1 MGTDK
6 RDPDR
11 NPMNNGNYI
20 FNLGVPMCDTKADA
34 IPAAAG
40 APEDEI
46 EITPEMIEAGAL
58 AFYGPD
64 WGLRRP
70 FGFIG
75 RCGLPLRL
83 DRCSD
88 IGRHLRS
95 RSVAVGSVD

>member
-1 MGTDK
+1 
-6 RDPDR
+6 
-11 NPMNNGNYI
+11 
-20 FNLGVPMCDTKADA
+20 MCDTKADA

-83 DRCSD
+83 DRCSA
-88 IGRHLRS
+88 RWQL
-95 RSVAVGSVD
+95 AVSIENTQLEGWSASFPTMTPSSASPAQS